1 MMEGTKVLLRPIAHS
16 DTDNIIRWRNSPW
29 VQRYFIDRTPLTRQI
44 HENWLKTRV
53 ETGRVAQFII
63 VDKASGADVGTVYLR
78 DIDPANSHAEFG
90 IYIGEVSARR
100 QGLGSEAAALI
111 CRYGFDTLHLHRIY
125 LRVLADNPI
134 AAQCYEKIGFQREGL
149 LRQHAFDGQR
159 YHDVVMMGYLKE
171 MGE

>member
-1 MMEGTKVLLRPIAHS
+1 MIEGIKVFLRPIAHGY
-16 DTDNIIRWRNSPW
+16 TDNIVRWRNSPW
-29 VQRYFIDRTPLTRQI
+29 VQRYFIDHTPLTRQI

-78 DIDPANSHAEFG
+78 DIDAANSHAEFG
-90 IYIGEVSARR
+90 IYIGEAPARR
-100 QGLGSEAAALI
+100 RGMGSEAASLI
-111 CRYGFDTLHLHRIY
+111 CRYGFETLRLHRIY

-134 AAQCYEKIGFQREGL
+134 AAHCYEKIGFQREGL

-159 YHDVVMMGYLKE
+159 YHDVVIMGYLK
-171 MGE
+171 GNG